1 MYHIGQFRRPQ
12 LDSYSTPLSMELGI
26 QQLENMTSGG
36 VSFYNPCGNLSGDN
50 IINSQ
55 NYYYLRFGVQRRSD
69 TEQIFYLKLR
79 NLSET
84 EDNEQVI
91 DEFKVGRGTGIQY
104 FEVIISPN
112 ATYNQILWELYRTVY
127 DYSLSNPDGTQGRI
141 MEIKEDYTY
150 TRLTNVL
157 TFLKSSYNDL
167 EYLTKIGIQGP
178 PSLLMCINGE
188 QIRIGNTGIYEIN
201 RDDIHITSINF
212 VPKNSA
218 LSSDGL
224 DYFIMDFEY

>member
-1 MYHIGQFRRPQ
+1 
-12 LDSYSTPLSMELGI
+12 
-26 QQLENMTSGG
+26 

-50 IINSQ
+50 ILNSQ
-55 NYYYLRFGVQRRSD
+55 NSYYLRFGIKRRSD

-91 DEFKVGRGTGIQY
+91 DEFTVGRGTGVTY
-104 FEVIISPN
+104 FEIILSPN
-112 ATYNQILWELYRTVY
+112 AAYNQILWELYRTVY
-127 DYSLSNPDGTQGRI
+127 DYGLTNSDGTQGRV
-141 MEIKEDYTY
+141 MEVLEDYTY

-157 TFLKSSYNDL
+157 TFLKSTYNDL

-188 QIRIGNTGIYEIN
+188 QIRIGATGIYEIN
-201 RDDIHITSINF
+201 RDDIRITSINF
-212 VPKNSA
+212 VPKESKFF
-218 LSSDGL
+218 SDGL